1 MLHKIFKKL
10 LKKNL
15 ELHLLGS
22 HLNFLDLQTW
32 DDCKVDH
39 KIVELIEVGLEA

>member
-32 DDCKVDH
+32 DVDH
-39 KIVELIEVGLEA
+39 KIVELIDAGLEA